1 MDTTDLTVSIF
12 SFHFIYSL
20 PILKGVNVSPQRL
33 MTSRVNSVFANSEEN
48 IYENML
54 AQETLQWE
62 VYVIIIQVFC
72 K

>member
-20 PILKGVNVSPQRL
+20 PILKGVNASPLRL
-33 MTSRVNSVFANSEEN
+33 MTSGVNSVFANTEEN